1 MYEPKPGD
9 FGVVKTNGL
18 AARLIQLGTASR
30 WNHAFIYIGGGV
42 IAEARPKEGLVLKS
56 VSQYK
61 KIAWNQHQELTSK
74 QRDKILDKAHSL
86 LGTSYGFIDIFV
98 LGLRILGLKFL
109 TGKLLEKMCMAQ
121 GIICSEYVAICYQA
135 AGIDLVN
142 KAEYLVTPGDLA
154 EMLIYQ

>member
-61 KIAWNQHQELTSK
+61 KIA
-74 QRDKILDKAHSL
+74 
-86 LGTSYGFIDIFV
+86 
-98 LGLRILGLKFL
+98 
-109 TGKLLEKMCMAQ
+109 
-121 GIICSEYVAICYQA
+121 
-135 AGIDLVN
+135 
-142 KAEYLVTPGDLA
+142 
-154 EMLIYQ
+154 